1 VSFIFE
7 VHTPQRLFFSGPVEA
22 VVTTLIDGEAGI
34 YSHHSPFTAS
44 VVTGIL
50 KIKDEKGIWKQ
61 AFITDGVIEVKRS
74 RTVLLTEHAEW
85 PEEVDV
91 ERAAKAR
98 DNALAV
104 LESGAFK
111 FEAES
116 AKAKLKRAEARLKLA
131 EKRPETP

>member
-1 VSFIFE
+1 MSFILE

-34 YSHHSPFTAS
+34 YSHHSPFTAP
-44 VVTGIL
+44 VVTGFL

-61 AFITDGVIEVKRS
+61 AFITDGVLEVKRS

-85 PEEVDV
+85 PEEIDV
-91 ERAAKAR
+91 RRAEKAR
-98 DNALAV
+98 DDALAV

-111 FEAES
+111 FEIENART
-116 AKAKLKRAEARLKLA
+116 KLKRAEARLKLA
-131 EKRPETP
+131 EKSQKTS